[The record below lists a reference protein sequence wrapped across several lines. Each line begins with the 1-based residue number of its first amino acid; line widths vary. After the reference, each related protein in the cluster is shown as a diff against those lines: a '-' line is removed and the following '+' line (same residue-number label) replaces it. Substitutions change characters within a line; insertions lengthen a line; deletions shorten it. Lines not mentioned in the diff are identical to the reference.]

1 MTQNKIVVGNS
12 LLLDCCS
19 RLMKFDSVGINKNCV
34 NGKKNKEKL
43 IIIKR
48 NKEGVMDYEK
58 LR

>member
-1 MTQNKIVVGNS
+1 MWLEILYFLIVG
-12 LLLDCCS
+12 S

-34 NGKKNKEKL
+34 NGKKKKSKEKL

>member
-1 MTQNKIVVGNS
+1 MWLEILYFLIVG
-12 LLLDCCS
+12 S

-34 NGKKNKEKL
+34 NGKKKVKK
-43 IIIKR
+43 IIIKKKR